1 MNREG
6 GSKEKMRKCKESI
19 SLHFLILSPFSRSQD
34 AKMAGRQDAAI
45 CATL

>member
-1 MNREG
+1 MEKEGGNREI
-6 GSKEKMRKCKESI
+6 MRKCKESI